1 MPVECLIYKKE
12 EPEEWK
18 AKVLLESYK
27 VGNSRDLICRPVWG
41 QILVHLGYNT
51 IVLLGKA
58 GLLGGATE
66 LGKSLVKEN
75 GMLKI
80 IR

>member
-1 MPVECLIYKKE
+1 MESKALIE
-12 EPEEWK
+12 G
-18 AKVLLESYK
+18 YK
-27 VGNSRDLICRPVWG
+27 VGNSRDLICWPVWG
-41 QILVHLGYNT
+41 QVLVHLGYNT